1 MMDSIRGNRNKDYVI
16 ALLKHYLDPY
26 FENIEFDI
34 LIHQLGTVFYIK
46 DVQIKK
52 DVLNR
57 LGIPLLL
64 RNGSISEIKISIEN
78 LVNLV
83 PIELEVTGINIEV
96 NSIYLTKNY
105 QSDYIS
111 IKEQLLKKWETIH
124 KEIFK
129 KVKEKN
135 SFIDNI
141 IIKCITELKF
151 KITNFKFVILD
162 NSTIAADNKKIKK
175 LEIKVSEI
183 SSQKTVDENIKNE
196 KDKTSRKLLIKNFSP
211 SCL

>member
-141 IIKCITELKF
+141 IIKIQ
-151 KITNFKFVILD
+151 D
-162 NSTIAADNKKIKK
+162 HQ
-175 LEIKVSEI
+175 I
-183 SSQKTVDENIKNE
+183 SSIKI
-196 KDKTSRKLLIKNFSP
+196 D
-211 SCL
+211 

>member
-1 MMDSIRGNRNKDYVI
+1 MDSIRGNRNKDYVI

-26 FENIEFDI
+26 FENIESDI

-141 IIKCITELKF
+141 ISNYF
-151 KITNFKFVILD
+151 FAVF
-162 NSTIAADNKKIKK
+162 NSH
-175 LEIKVSEI
+175 L
-183 SSQKTVDENIKNE
+183 
-196 KDKTSRKLLIKNFSP
+196 FY
-211 SCL
+211 